1 MSEIEKNSYRF
12 TSGFSSSM
20 TYLYSNIKRLII
32 LAFLLVAA
40 FVCSN
45 HSYALISGTAYFKVH
60 VDSKGNARSVKLVRG
75 IVKELD
81 VQSIALCKSL
91 TGLDESVRG
100 KDIIVPVSYYGM
112 CQEGAMTVT
121 KDRILLDDM
130 RLVGGAKCARNVPP
144 QLRGGDD
151 RALKKALDER
161 ERVVVDGVE
170 GAVEACFYVNGLGRV
185 TDVVIMKSLNHILD
199 KEVVGLCKSFDFI
212 AARNS
217 EGGTTG
223 AWMRLTVNYSN
234 GGADADAR
242 LTLDEG
248 TSPNGKIYAIAS
260 KMPQYKNG
268 EAALMSSINKNLRY
282 PSICGEIQG
291 TVVVRFE
298 VTPIMGEI
306 GEVEVVKSLERHID
320 EEAIRAVKMVD
331 GYFLPAINAKGKPVS
346 CWYYLPVTFKLAS
359 TDNMLP

>member
-1 MSEIEKNSYRF
+1 MFICC
-12 TSGFSSSM
+12 
-20 TYLYSNIKRLII
+20 
-32 LAFLLVAA
+32 LLCACHVHA
-40 FVCSN
+40 S
-45 HSYALISGTAYFKVH
+45 ISGTAYFKVH
-60 VDSKGNARSVKLVRG
+60 VDNKGNARSVKLVRG
-75 IVKELD
+75 VDKELD
-81 VQSIALCKSL
+81 DQSIALCKSL
-91 TGLDESVRG
+91 AGLDVSVRG

-112 CQEGAMTVT
+112 CQNGAMTVT
-121 KDRILLDDM
+121 KDRILLDDL
-130 RLVGGAKCARNVPP
+130 RLVGGVKCARNVPP

-217 EGGTTG
+217 EGGTNG

-234 GGADADAR
+234 GGVDAEAR
-242 LTLDEG
+242 LTHEEY
-248 TSPNGKIYAIAS
+248 TSCNGKIYAIAS
-260 KMPQYKNG
+260 KMPKYENG
-268 EAALMSSINKNLRY
+268 EAALMRSINNNLRY

-298 VTPIMGEI
+298 VTPMGEI
-306 GEVEVVKSLERHID
+306 GEVEVVRSLERNLD
-320 EEAIRAVKMVD
+320 EEAIRAVKMID
-331 GYFLPAINAKGKPVS
+331 GYFQPAINAKGKPVS
-346 CWYYLPVTFKLAS
+346 CWYFLPVTFKLVA
-359 TDNMLP
+359 DD

>member
-1 MSEIEKNSYRF
+1 MKNGMICLF
-12 TSGFSSSM
+12 LHNDKTKVLTLVLIFWLFSFGCA
-20 TYLYSNIKRLII
+20 N
-32 LAFLLVAA
+32 AA
-40 FVCSN
+40 
-45 HSYALISGTAYFKVH
+45 ISGTAYLKVH
-60 VDSKGNARSVKLVRG
+60 VDSKGNAQSVKLVRG

-121 KDRILLDDM
+121 KDRILLDDL

-170 GAVEACFYVNGLGRV
+170 GTVEACFYVNGLGRV
-185 TDVVIMKSLNHILD
+185 TDVVVTKSLNHILD

-223 AWMRLTVNYSN
+223 TWMRLTVNYSN

-242 LTLDEG
+242 LTLEEY
-248 TSPNGKIYAIAS
+248 TSCNGKIYAIAS
-260 KMPQYKNG
+260 KMPKYENG

-282 PSICGEIQG
+282 HS
-291 TVVVRFE
+291 R
-298 VTPIMGEI
+298 
-306 GEVEVVKSLERHID
+306 SR
-320 EEAIRAVKMVD
+320 
-331 GYFLPAINAKGKPVS
+331 S
-346 CWYYLPVTFKLAS
+346 
-359 TDNMLP
+359 

>member
-1 MSEIEKNSYRF
+1 MIYSVLHKVIVKRASLVLFICYLLCACHVH
-12 TSGFSSSM
+12 TS
-20 TYLYSNIKRLII
+20 II
-32 LAFLLVAA
+32 
-40 FVCSN
+40 
-45 HSYALISGTAYFKVH
+45 GTAYFKVH
-60 VDSKGNARSVKLVRG
+60 VDNKGNARSVKLLHGVD
-75 IVKELD
+75 KELD
-81 VQSIALCKSL
+81 DQSIALCKSL
-91 TGLDESVRG
+91 AGLDVSVRG

-112 CQEGAMTVT
+112 CQNGAMTVT
-121 KDRILLDDM
+121 KDRILLDDL
-130 RLVGGAKCARNVPP
+130 RLVGGVKCARNVPP

-217 EGGTTG
+217 EGGTNG

-234 GGADADAR
+234 GGVDAEAR
-242 LTLDEG
+242 LTLEEY
-248 TSPNGKIYAIAS
+248 TSCNGKIYALAS
-260 KMPQYKNG
+260 KMPKYENG
-268 EAALMSSINKNLRY
+268 EAALMRSINNNLRY

-298 VTPIMGEI
+298 VTPMGEI
-306 GEVEVVKSLERHID
+306 GEVEVVRSLERNLD
-320 EEAIRAVKMVD
+320 EEAIRAVKMID
-331 GYFLPAINAKGKPVS
+331 GYFQPAINAKGKPVS
-346 CWYYLPVTFKLAS
+346 CWYFLPVTFKLVA
-359 TDNMLP
+359 DD

>member
-1 MSEIEKNSYRF
+1 MIYSVLHKVIVKRASLVLF
-12 TSGFSSSM
+12 IC
-20 TYLYSNIKRLII
+20 YLLCACHVHASII
-32 LAFLLVAA
+32 
-40 FVCSN
+40 
-45 HSYALISGTAYFKVH
+45 GTAYFKVH
-60 VDSKGNARSVKLVRG
+60 VDNKGNARSVKLLRG
-75 IVKELD
+75 VDKELD
-81 VQSIALCKSL
+81 DQSIALCKSL
-91 TGLDESVRG
+91 AGLDVSVRG

-112 CQEGAMTVT
+112 CQNGAMTVT
-121 KDRILLDDM
+121 KDRILLDDL
-130 RLVGGAKCARNVPP
+130 RLVGGVKCARNVPP

-217 EGGTTG
+217 EGGTNG

-234 GGADADAR
+234 GDADAEAR
-242 LTLDEG
+242 LTLEEY
-248 TSPNGKIYAIAS
+248 TSCNGKIYAIAS
-260 KMPQYKNG
+260 KMPKYENG
-268 EAALMSSINKNLRY
+268 EAALMRSINNNLRY

-298 VTPIMGEI
+298 VTPMGEI
-306 GEVEVVKSLERHID
+306 GEVEVVRSLERNLD
-320 EEAIRAVKMVD
+320 EEAIRAVKMID
-331 GYFLPAINAKGKPVS
+331 GYFQPAINAKGKPVS
-346 CWYYLPVTFKLAS
+346 CWYFLPVTFKLVA
-359 TDNMLP
+359 DD

>member
-1 MSEIEKNSYRF
+1 MVMICLFLHNYKTKVLTLVLIF
-12 TSGFSSSM
+12 WLFSFGCA
-20 TYLYSNIKRLII
+20 N
-32 LAFLLVAA
+32 AA
-40 FVCSN
+40 
-45 HSYALISGTAYFKVH
+45 ISGTAYLKVH
-60 VDSKGNARSVKLVRG
+60 VDSKGNAQSVKLVRG

-121 KDRILLDDM
+121 KDRILLDDL
-130 RLVGGAKCARNVPP
+130 RLVGGAKCVRNVPP

-185 TDVVIMKSLNHILD
+185 TDVVVTKSLNHILD

-223 AWMRLTVNYSN
+223 TWMRLTVNYSN

-242 LTLDEG
+242 LTLEEY
-248 TSPNGKIYAIAS
+248 TSCNGKIYAIAS
-260 KMPQYKNG
+260 KMPKYENG

-298 VTPIMGEI
+298 VTPMGEI
-306 GEVEVVKSLERHID
+306 GEVGVVRSLERNLD
-320 EEAIRAVKMVD
+320 EEAIRAVKMID
-331 GYFLPAINAKGKPVS
+331 GYFQPAINAKGKPVS
-346 CWYYLPVTFKLAS
+346 CWYYLPVTFKLA
-359 TDNMLP
+359 TNN

>member
-1 MSEIEKNSYRF
+1 MFIC
-12 TSGFSSSM
+12 
-20 TYLYSNIKRLII
+20 YLLCACHVHASII
-32 LAFLLVAA
+32 
-40 FVCSN
+40 
-45 HSYALISGTAYFKVH
+45 GTAYFKVH
-60 VDSKGNARSVKLVRG
+60 VDNKGNARSVKLLRG
-75 IVKELD
+75 VDKELD
-81 VQSIALCKSL
+81 DQSIALCKSL
-91 TGLDESVRG
+91 AGLDVSVRG

-112 CQEGAMTVT
+112 CQNGAMTVT
-121 KDRILLDDM
+121 KDRILLDDL
-130 RLVGGAKCARNVPP
+130 RLVGGVKCARNVPP

-217 EGGTTG
+217 EGGTNG

-234 GGADADAR
+234 GGVDAEAR
-242 LTLDEG
+242 LTLEEY
-248 TSPNGKIYAIAS
+248 TSCNGKIYAIAS
-260 KMPQYKNG
+260 KMPKYENG
-268 EAALMSSINKNLRY
+268 EAALMRSINNNLRY

-298 VTPIMGEI
+298 VTPMGEI
-306 GEVEVVKSLERHID
+306 GEVEVVRSLERNLD
-320 EEAIRAVKMVD
+320 EEAIRAVKMID
-331 GYFLPAINAKGKPVS
+331 GYFQPAINAKGKPVS
-346 CWYYLPVTFKLAS
+346 CWYFLPVTFKLVA
-359 TDNMLP
+359 DD

>member
-1 MSEIEKNSYRF
+1 MIYSVLHKVIVKRASLVLF
-12 TSGFSSSM
+12 IC
-20 TYLYSNIKRLII
+20 YLLCACHVHAS
-32 LAFLLVAA
+32 
-40 FVCSN
+40 
-45 HSYALISGTAYFKVH
+45 ISGTAYFKVH
-60 VDSKGNARSVKLVRG
+60 VDNKGNARSVKLLRG
-75 IVKELD
+75 VDKELD
-81 VQSIALCKSL
+81 DQSIALCKSL
-91 TGLDESVRG
+91 AGLDVCVRG

-112 CQEGAMTVT
+112 CQNGAMTVT
-121 KDRILLDDM
+121 KDRILLDDL
-130 RLVGGAKCARNVPP
+130 RLVGGVKCARNVPP

-217 EGGTTG
+217 EGGTNG

-234 GGADADAR
+234 GGVDAEAR
-242 LTLDEG
+242 LTLDEY
-248 TSPNGKIYAIAS
+248 TSCNGKIYAIAS
-260 KMPQYKNG
+260 KMPKYENG
-268 EAALMSSINKNLRY
+268 EAALMRSINNNLCY

-298 VTPIMGEI
+298 VTPMGEI
-306 GEVEVVKSLERHID
+306 GEVEVVRSLERNLD
-320 EEAIRAVKMVD
+320 EEALRAVKMID
-331 GYFLPAINAKGKPVS
+331 GYFQPAINAKGKPVS
-346 CWYYLPVTFKLAS
+346 CWYFLPVTFKLVA
-359 TDNMLP
+359 DD

>member
-1 MSEIEKNSYRF
+1 MKNGMICLF
-12 TSGFSSSM
+12 LHNDKTKVLTLVLIFWLFSFGCA
-20 TYLYSNIKRLII
+20 N
-32 LAFLLVAA
+32 AA
-40 FVCSN
+40 
-45 HSYALISGTAYFKVH
+45 ISGTAYLKVH
-60 VDSKGNARSVKLVRG
+60 VDSKGNAQSVKLVHG
-75 IVKELD
+75 VVKELD

-112 CQEGAMTVT
+112 CQNGAMTVT
-121 KDRILLDDM
+121 KDRILLDDL
-130 RLVGGAKCARNVPP
+130 RLVGGAKSARNVPP

-170 GAVEACFYVNGLGRV
+170 GTVEACFYVNGLGRV
-185 TDVVIMKSLNHILD
+185 TDVVVTKSLNHIFD

-223 AWMRLTVNYSN
+223 TWMRLTVNYSN
-234 GGADADAR
+234 GGADAEAR
-242 LTLDEG
+242 LTLEEY
-248 TSPNGKIYAIAS
+248 TSCNGKIYAIAS
-260 KMPQYKNG
+260 KMPKYENG
-268 EAALMSSINKNLRY
+268 EAALMRSINNNLRY

-298 VTPIMGEI
+298 VTPMGEI
-306 GEVEVVKSLERHID
+306 GEVGVVRSLERNLD
-320 EEAIRAVKMVD
+320 EEAIRAVKMID
-331 GYFLPAINAKGKPVS
+331 GYFQPAINAKGKPVS
-346 CWYYLPVTFKLAS
+346 CWYYLPVTFKLA
-359 TDNMLP
+359 TNN

>member
-1 MSEIEKNSYRF
+1 MIYSVLHKVIVKRASLVLF
-12 TSGFSSSM
+12 IC
-20 TYLYSNIKRLII
+20 YLLCACHVHASII
-32 LAFLLVAA
+32 
-40 FVCSN
+40 
-45 HSYALISGTAYFKVH
+45 GTAYFKVH
-60 VDSKGNARSVKLVRG
+60 VDNKGNARSVKLLRG
-75 IVKELD
+75 VDKELD
-81 VQSIALCKSL
+81 DQSIALCKSL
-91 TGLDESVRG
+91 AGLDVSVRG

-112 CQEGAMTVT
+112 CQNGAMTVT
-121 KDRILLDDM
+121 KDRILLDDL
-130 RLVGGAKCARNVPP
+130 RLVGGVKCARNVPP

-217 EGGTTG
+217 EGGTNG

-234 GGADADAR
+234 GGVDAEAR
-242 LTLDEG
+242 LTLEEY
-248 TSPNGKIYAIAS
+248 TSCNGKIYAIAS
-260 KMPQYKNG
+260 KMPKYENG
-268 EAALMSSINKNLRY
+268 EAALMRSINNNLRY

-298 VTPIMGEI
+298 VTPMGEI
-306 GEVEVVKSLERHID
+306 GEVEVVRSLERNLD
-320 EEAIRAVKMVD
+320 EEAIRAVKMID
-331 GYFLPAINAKGKPVS
+331 GYFQPAINAKGKPVS
-346 CWYYLPVTFKLAS
+346 CWYFLPVTFKLVA
-359 TDNMLP
+359 DD

>member
-1 MSEIEKNSYRF
+1 MKNGMICLF
-12 TSGFSSSM
+12 LHNDKTKVLTLVLIFWLFSFGCA
-20 TYLYSNIKRLII
+20 N
-32 LAFLLVAA
+32 AA
-40 FVCSN
+40 
-45 HSYALISGTAYFKVH
+45 ISGTAYLKVH
-60 VDSKGNARSVKLVRG
+60 VDSKGNAQSVKLVHG
-75 IVKELD
+75 VVKELD

-121 KDRILLDDM
+121 KDRILLDDL

-170 GAVEACFYVNGLGRV
+170 GTVEACFYVNGLGRV
-185 TDVVIMKSLNHILD
+185 TDVVVTKSINHILD

-223 AWMRLTVNYSN
+223 TWMRLTVNYSN

-242 LTLDEG
+242 LTLEEY
-248 TSPNGKIYAIAS
+248 TSCNGKIYAIAS
-260 KMPQYKNG
+260 KMPKYENG
-268 EAALMSSINKNLRY
+268 EAALMRSINNNLRY

-298 VTPIMGEI
+298 VTPMGEI
-306 GEVEVVKSLERHID
+306 GEVGVVRSLERNLD
-320 EEAIRAVKMVD
+320 EEAIRAVKMID
-331 GYFLPAINAKGKPVS
+331 GYFQPAINAKGKPVS
-346 CWYYLPVTFKLAS
+346 CWYYLPVTFKLA
-359 TDNMLP
+359 TNN

>member
-1 MSEIEKNSYRF
+1 MKNGMICLF
-12 TSGFSSSM
+12 LHNDKTKVLTLVLIFWLFSFGCA
-20 TYLYSNIKRLII
+20 N
-32 LAFLLVAA
+32 AA
-40 FVCSN
+40 
-45 HSYALISGTAYFKVH
+45 ISGTAYLKVH
-60 VDSKGNARSVKLVRG
+60 VDSKGNVQSVKLVRG

-121 KDRILLDDM
+121 KDRILLDDL

-170 GAVEACFYVNGLGRV
+170 GTVEACFYVNGLGRV
-185 TDVVIMKSLNHILD
+185 TDVVVTKSLNHILD
-199 KEVVGLCKSFDFI
+199 KEVVGLCKSFDLI

-223 AWMRLTVNYSN
+223 TWMRLTVNYSN
-234 GGADADAR
+234 GGADAEAR
-242 LTLDEG
+242 LTLEEY
-248 TSPNGKIYAIAS
+248 TSCNGKIYAIAS
-260 KMPQYKNG
+260 KMPKYEKG
-268 EAALMSSINKNLRY
+268 EAALMRSINNNLRY

-298 VTPIMGEI
+298 VTPMGEI
-306 GEVEVVKSLERHID
+306 GEVGVVRSLERNLD
-320 EEAIRAVKMVD
+320 EEAIRAVKMID
-331 GYFLPAINAKGKPVS
+331 GYFQPAINAKGKPVS
-346 CWYYLPVTFKLAS
+346 CWYYLPVTFKLA
-359 TDNMLP
+359 TNN

>member
-1 MSEIEKNSYRF
+1 MKNGMICLF
-12 TSGFSSSM
+12 LHNDKTKVLTLVLIFWLFSFGCA
-20 TYLYSNIKRLII
+20 N
-32 LAFLLVAA
+32 AA
-40 FVCSN
+40 
-45 HSYALISGTAYFKVH
+45 ISGTAYLKVH
-60 VDSKGNARSVKLVRG
+60 VDNKGNARSVKLVRG

-121 KDRILLDDM
+121 KDRILLDDL
-130 RLVGGAKCARNVPP
+130 RLVGGAKCARDVPP

-170 GAVEACFYVNGLGRV
+170 GTVEACFYVNGLGRV
-185 TDVVIMKSLNHILD
+185 TDVVVTKSLNHILD

-223 AWMRLTVNYSN
+223 TWMRLTVNYSN
-234 GGADADAR
+234 GGADAEAR
-242 LTLDEG
+242 LTLEEY
-248 TSPNGKIYAIAS
+248 TSCNGKIYAIAS
-260 KMPQYKNG
+260 KMPQYENG

-298 VTPIMGEI
+298 VTPMGEI
-306 GEVEVVKSLERHID
+306 GEVGVVRSLERNLD
-320 EEAIRAVKMVD
+320 EEAIRAVKMID
-331 GYFLPAINAKGKPVS
+331 GYFQPAINAKGKPVS
-346 CWYYLPVTFKLAS
+346 CWYYLPVTFKLA
-359 TDNMLP
+359 TNN

>member
-1 MSEIEKNSYRF
+1 MKNGMICLF
-12 TSGFSSSM
+12 LHNDKTKVLTLVLIFWLFSFGCA
-20 TYLYSNIKRLII
+20 N
-32 LAFLLVAA
+32 AA
-40 FVCSN
+40 
-45 HSYALISGTAYFKVH
+45 ISGTAYLKVH
-60 VDSKGNARSVKLVRG
+60 VDSKGNAQSVKLVHG
-75 IVKELD
+75 VVKELD

-121 KDRILLDDM
+121 KDRILLDDL
-130 RLVGGAKCARNVPP
+130 RLVGGAKSARNVPP

-170 GAVEACFYVNGLGRV
+170 GTVEACFYVNGLGRV
-185 TDVVIMKSLNHILD
+185 TDVVVTKSLNHIFD

-223 AWMRLTVNYSN
+223 TWMRLTVNYSN
-234 GGADADAR
+234 GGADAEAR
-242 LTLDEG
+242 LTLEEY
-248 TSPNGKIYAIAS
+248 TSCNGKIYAIAS
-260 KMPQYKNG
+260 KMPQYENG
-268 EAALMSSINKNLRY
+268 EAALMRSINNNLRY

-298 VTPIMGEI
+298 VTPMGEI
-306 GEVEVVKSLERHID
+306 GEVEVVRSLERNLD
-320 EEAIRAVKMVD
+320 EEAIRAVKMID
-331 GYFLPAINAKGKPVS
+331 GYFQPAINAKGKPVS
-346 CWYYLPVTFKLAS
+346 CWYYLPVTFKLA
-359 TDNMLP
+359 TNN

>member
-1 MSEIEKNSYRF
+1 MKNGMICLF
-12 TSGFSSSM
+12 LHNDKTKVLTLVLIFWLFSFGCA
-20 TYLYSNIKRLII
+20 N
-32 LAFLLVAA
+32 AA
-40 FVCSN
+40 
-45 HSYALISGTAYFKVH
+45 ISGTAYLKVH
-60 VDSKGNARSVKLVRG
+60 VDSKGNAQSVKLVHG
-75 IVKELD
+75 VVKELD

-112 CQEGAMTVT
+112 CQNGAMTVT
-121 KDRILLDDM
+121 KDRILLDDL
-130 RLVGGAKCARNVPP
+130 RLVGGAKSARNVPP

-170 GAVEACFYVNGLGRV
+170 GTVEACFYVNGLGRV
-185 TDVVIMKSLNHILD
+185 TDVVVTKSLNHIFD

-223 AWMRLTVNYSN
+223 TWMRLTVNYSN
-234 GGADADAR
+234 GGADAEAR
-242 LTLDEG
+242 LTLEEY
-248 TSPNGKIYAIAS
+248 TSCNGKIYAIAS
-260 KMPQYKNG
+260 KMPQYENG
-268 EAALMSSINKNLRY
+268 EAALMRSINNNLRY

-298 VTPIMGEI
+298 VTPMGEI
-306 GEVEVVKSLERHID
+306 GEVGVVRSLERNLD
-320 EEAIRAVKMVD
+320 EEAIRAVKMID
-331 GYFLPAINAKGKPVS
+331 GYFQPAINAKGKPVS
-346 CWYYLPVTFKLAS
+346 CWYYLPVTFKLA
-359 TDNMLP
+359 TNN

>member
-1 MSEIEKNSYRF
+1 MKNGMICLF
-12 TSGFSSSM
+12 LHNDKTKVLTLVLIFWLFSFGCA
-20 TYLYSNIKRLII
+20 N
-32 LAFLLVAA
+32 AA
-40 FVCSN
+40 
-45 HSYALISGTAYFKVH
+45 ISGTAYLKVH
-60 VDSKGNARSVKLVRG
+60 VDSKGNAQSVKLVHG
-75 IVKELD
+75 VVKELD

-121 KDRILLDDM
+121 KDRILLDDL
-130 RLVGGAKCARNVPP
+130 RLVGGAKSARNVPP

-170 GAVEACFYVNGLGRV
+170 GTVEACFYVNGLGRV
-185 TDVVIMKSLNHILD
+185 TDVVVTKSLNHILD

-223 AWMRLTVNYSN
+223 TWMRLTVNYSN

-242 LTLDEG
+242 LTLEEY
-248 TSPNGKIYAIAS
+248 TSCNGKIYSIAS
-260 KMPQYKNG
+260 KMPKYENG
-268 EAALMSSINKNLRY
+268 EAALMRSINNNLRY

-298 VTPIMGEI
+298 VTPMGEI
-306 GEVEVVKSLERHID
+306 GEVEVVRSLERNLD
-320 EEAIRAVKMVD
+320 EEAIRAVKMID
-331 GYFLPAINAKGKPVS
+331 GYFQPAINAKGKPVS
-346 CWYYLPVTFKLAS
+346 CWYYLPVTFKLA
-359 TDNMLP
+359 TNN

>member
-1 MSEIEKNSYRF
+1 MKNGMICLF
-12 TSGFSSSM
+12 LHNDKTKVLTLVLIFWLFSFGCA
-20 TYLYSNIKRLII
+20 N
-32 LAFLLVAA
+32 AA
-40 FVCSN
+40 
-45 HSYALISGTAYFKVH
+45 ISGTAYLKVH
-60 VDSKGNARSVKLVRG
+60 VDSKGNAQSVKLVRG

-121 KDRILLDDM
+121 KDRILLDDL

-170 GAVEACFYVNGLGRV
+170 GTVEACFYVNGLGRV
-185 TDVVIMKSLNHILD
+185 TDVVVTKSLNHIFD

-223 AWMRLTVNYSN
+223 TWMRLTVNYSN

-242 LTLDEG
+242 LTLEEY
-248 TSPNGKIYAIAS
+248 TSCNGKIYAIAS
-260 KMPQYKNG
+260 KMPKYENG
-268 EAALMSSINKNLRY
+268 EAALMRSINNNLRY

-298 VTPIMGEI
+298 VTPMGEI
-306 GEVEVVKSLERHID
+306 GEVGVVRSLERNLD
-320 EEAIRAVKMVD
+320 EEAIRAVKMID
-331 GYFLPAINAKGKPVS
+331 GYFQPAINAKGKPVS
-346 CWYYLPVTFKLAS
+346 CWYYLPVTFKLA
-359 TDNMLP
+359 TNN

>member
-1 MSEIEKNSYRF
+1 MKNGMICLF
-12 TSGFSSSM
+12 LHNDKTKVLTLVLIFWLFSFGCA
-20 TYLYSNIKRLII
+20 N
-32 LAFLLVAA
+32 AA
-40 FVCSN
+40 
-45 HSYALISGTAYFKVH
+45 ISGTAYLKVH
-60 VDSKGNARSVKLVRG
+60 VDSKGNAQSVKLVRG

-121 KDRILLDDM
+121 KDRILLDDL

-144 QLRGGDD
+144 QLRGGND

-223 AWMRLTVNYSN
+223 TWMRLTVNYSN

-242 LTLDEG
+242 LTLEEY
-248 TSPNGKIYAIAS
+248 TSCNGKIYAIAS
-260 KMPQYKNG
+260 KMPKYENG
-268 EAALMSSINKNLRY
+268 EAALMRSINNNLRY

-298 VTPIMGEI
+298 VTPMGEI
-306 GEVEVVKSLERHID
+306 GEVGVVRSLERNLD
-320 EEAIRAVKMVD
+320 EEAIRAVKMID
-331 GYFLPAINAKGKPVS
+331 GYFQPAINAKGKPVS
-346 CWYYLPVTFKLAS
+346 CWYYLPVTFKLA
-359 TDNMLP
+359 TNN

>member
-1 MSEIEKNSYRF
+1 MLVF
-12 TSGFSSSM
+12 M
-20 TYLYSNIKRLII
+20 
-32 LAFLLVAA
+32 FLVFN
-40 FVCSN
+40 FVC
-45 HSYALISGTAYFKVH
+45 ADAAISGTAYFKVH
-60 VDSKGNARSVKLVRG
+60 VDSKGNARSVKLLRG

-121 KDRILLDDM
+121 KDRILLDDL

-170 GAVEACFYVNGLGRV
+170 GTVEACFYVNGLGRV

-199 KEVVGLCKSFDFI
+199 KEVVGLCRSLEFN
-212 AARNS
+212 AARDSFGN
-217 EGGTTG
+217 TTG
-223 AWMRLTVNYSN
+223 SWMRLTVNYGN

-242 LTLDEG
+242 LTVE
-248 TSPNGKIYAIAS
+248 TKAPSNTEIYAIAS
-260 KMPQYKNG
+260 QMPKYVAG
-268 EAALMSSINKNLRY
+268 EAALKQCLYKNLRY

-291 TVVVRFE
+291 TVIVRFE
-298 VTPIMGEI
+298 VTPMYTI
-306 GEVEVVKSLERHID
+306 GEVEVVKSLERYFD
-320 EEAIRAVKMVD
+320 EEAIRAVKMID
-331 GYFLPAINAKGKPVS
+331 GDFVPAMNAKGKPVS
-346 CWYYLPVTFKLAS
+346 CWYIMPVIFKLQTES
-359 TDNMLP
+359 ETSLVNNKITVF

>member
-1 MSEIEKNSYRF
+1 MKNGMICLF
-12 TSGFSSSM
+12 LHNDKTKVLTLVLIFWLFSFGCA
-20 TYLYSNIKRLII
+20 N
-32 LAFLLVAA
+32 AA
-40 FVCSN
+40 
-45 HSYALISGTAYFKVH
+45 ISGTAYLKVH
-60 VDSKGNARSVKLVRG
+60 VDSKGNAQSVKLVRG

-121 KDRILLDDM
+121 KDRILLDDL
-130 RLVGGAKCARNVPP
+130 RLVGGVKCARNVPP

-170 GAVEACFYVNGLGRV
+170 GTVEACFYVNGLGRV
-185 TDVVIMKSLNHILD
+185 TDVVVTKSLNHILD

-217 EGGTTG
+217 EGSTNG

-234 GGADADAR
+234 GGVDAEAR
-242 LTLDEG
+242 LTLEEY
-248 TSPNGKIYAIAS
+248 TSCNGKIYAIAS
-260 KMPQYKNG
+260 KMPKYENG
-268 EAALMSSINKNLRY
+268 EAALMRSINNNLRY

-298 VTPIMGEI
+298 VTPMGEI
-306 GEVEVVKSLERHID
+306 GEVGVVRSLERNLD
-320 EEAIRAVKMVD
+320 EEAIRAVKMID
-331 GYFLPAINAKGKPVS
+331 GYFQPAINAKGKPVS
-346 CWYYLPVTFKLAS
+346 CWYYLPVTFKLA
-359 TDNMLP
+359 TNN

>member
-1 MSEIEKNSYRF
+1 MIYSVLHKVIVKRASLVLF
-12 TSGFSSSM
+12 IC
-20 TYLYSNIKRLII
+20 YLLCACHVHAS
-32 LAFLLVAA
+32 
-40 FVCSN
+40 
-45 HSYALISGTAYFKVH
+45 ISGTAYFKVH
-60 VDSKGNARSVKLVRG
+60 VDNKGNARSVKLLRG
-75 IVKELD
+75 VDKELD
-81 VQSIALCKSL
+81 DQSIALCKSL
-91 TGLDESVRG
+91 AGLDVSVRG

-112 CQEGAMTVT
+112 CQNGAMTVT
-121 KDRILLDDM
+121 KDRILLDDL
-130 RLVGGAKCARNVPP
+130 RLVGGVKCARNVPP

-217 EGGTTG
+217 EGGTNG

-234 GGADADAR
+234 GGVDAEAR
-242 LTLDEG
+242 LTLDEY
-248 TSPNGKIYAIAS
+248 TSCNGKIYAIAS
-260 KMPQYKNG
+260 KMPKYENG
-268 EAALMSSINKNLRY
+268 EAALMRSINNNLRY

-298 VTPIMGEI
+298 VTPMGEI
-306 GEVEVVKSLERHID
+306 GEVEVVRSLERNLD
-320 EEAIRAVKMVD
+320 EEAIRAVKMID
-331 GYFLPAINAKGKPVS
+331 GYFQPAINAKGKPVS
-346 CWYYLPVTFKLAS
+346 CWYFLPVTFKLVA
-359 TDNMLP
+359 DD

>member
-1 MSEIEKNSYRF
+1 MSEIEKNFYRF

-185 TDVVIMKSLNHILD
+185 TDVVIMKSLNHFLD

-291 TVVVRFE
+291 TVIVRFE

-346 CWYYLPVTFKLAS
+346 CWYYLPVTFKLA
-359 TDNMLP
+359 TNN

>member
-1 MSEIEKNSYRF
+1 MI
-12 TSGFSSSM
+12 
-20 TYLYSNIKRLII
+20 YSVLHKVIVKRASLVLFICC
-32 LAFLLVAA
+32 LLCACHVHA
-40 FVCSN
+40 S
-45 HSYALISGTAYFKVH
+45 ISGTAYFKVH
-60 VDSKGNARSVKLVRG
+60 VDNKGNARSVKLLRG
-75 IVKELD
+75 VDKELD
-81 VQSIALCKSL
+81 DQSIALCKSL
-91 TGLDESVRG
+91 AGLDVSVRG

-112 CQEGAMTVT
+112 CQNGAMTVT
-121 KDRILLDDM
+121 KDRILLDDL
-130 RLVGGAKCARNVPP
+130 RLVGGVKCARNVPP

-217 EGGTTG
+217 EGGTNG

-234 GGADADAR
+234 GGVDAEAR
-242 LTLDEG
+242 LTLEEY
-248 TSPNGKIYAIAS
+248 TSCNGKIYAIAS
-260 KMPQYKNG
+260 KMPKYENG
-268 EAALMSSINKNLRY
+268 EAALMRSINNNLRY

-298 VTPIMGEI
+298 VTPMGEI
-306 GEVEVVKSLERHID
+306 GEVEVVRSLERNLD
-320 EEAIRAVKMVD
+320 EEAIRAVKMID
-331 GYFLPAINAKGKPVS
+331 GYFQPAINAKGKPVS
-346 CWYYLPVTFKLAS
+346 CWYFLPVTFKLVA
-359 TDNMLP
+359 DD

>member
-1 MSEIEKNSYRF
+1 MKNGMICLF
-12 TSGFSSSM
+12 LHNDKTKVLTLVLIFWLFSFGCA
-20 TYLYSNIKRLII
+20 N
-32 LAFLLVAA
+32 AA
-40 FVCSN
+40 
-45 HSYALISGTAYFKVH
+45 ISGTAYLKVH
-60 VDSKGNARSVKLVRG
+60 VDSKGNAQSVKLVRG

-121 KDRILLDDM
+121 KDRILLDDL

-170 GAVEACFYVNGLGRV
+170 GTVEACFYVNGLGRV
-185 TDVVIMKSLNHILD
+185 TDVVVTKSLNHILD

-212 AARNS
+212 AARDSFGN
-217 EGGTTG
+217 TTG
-223 AWMRLTVNYSN
+223 SWMRLTVNYGN
-234 GGADADAR
+234 GGADADTR
-242 LTLDEG
+242 LTVE
-248 TSPNGKIYAIAS
+248 TKAPSNTEIYAIAS
-260 KMPQYKNG
+260 QMPKYVAG
-268 EAALMSSINKNLRY
+268 Y

-291 TVVVRFE
+291 TVIVRFE
-298 VTPIMGEI
+298 VTPMYTI
-306 GEVEVVKSLERHID
+306 GEVEVVKSLERYFD
-320 EEAIRAVKMVD
+320 EEAIRAVKMID
-331 GYFLPAINAKGKPVS
+331 GDFVPAMNAKGKPVS
-346 CWYYLPVTFKLAS
+346 CWYIMPVIFKLQTES
-359 TDNMLP
+359 ETSLVNNKITVF

>member
-1 MSEIEKNSYRF
+1 MIYSVLHKVIVKRASLVLF
-12 TSGFSSSM
+12 IC
-20 TYLYSNIKRLII
+20 YLLCACHVHASII
-32 LAFLLVAA
+32 
-40 FVCSN
+40 
-45 HSYALISGTAYFKVH
+45 GTAYFKVH
-60 VDSKGNARSVKLVRG
+60 VDNKGNARSVKLLRG
-75 IVKELD
+75 VDKELD
-81 VQSIALCKSL
+81 DQSIALCKSL
-91 TGLDESVRG
+91 AGLDVSVRG

-112 CQEGAMTVT
+112 CQNGAMTVT
-121 KDRILLDDM
+121 KDRILLDDL
-130 RLVGGAKCARNVPP
+130 RLVGGVKCARNVPP

-217 EGGTTG
+217 EGGTNG

-234 GGADADAR
+234 GGVDAEAR
-242 LTLDEG
+242 LTLEEY
-248 TSPNGKIYAIAS
+248 TSCNGKIYAIAS
-260 KMPQYKNG
+260 KMPKYENG
-268 EAALMSSINKNLRY
+268 EAALMRSINNNLRY

-298 VTPIMGEI
+298 VTPMGEI
-306 GEVEVVKSLERHID
+306 GEVGVVRSLERNLD
-320 EEAIRAVKMVD
+320 EEAISAVKMID
-331 GYFLPAINAKGKPVS
+331 GYFQPAINAKGKPVS
-346 CWYYLPVTFKLAS
+346 CWYFLPVTFKLVA
-359 TDNMLP
+359 DD

>member
-1 MSEIEKNSYRF
+1 MFIC
-12 TSGFSSSM
+12 
-20 TYLYSNIKRLII
+20 YLLCACHVHASII
-32 LAFLLVAA
+32 
-40 FVCSN
+40 
-45 HSYALISGTAYFKVH
+45 GTAYFKVH
-60 VDSKGNARSVKLVRG
+60 VDNKGNARSVKLLRG
-75 IVKELD
+75 VDKELD
-81 VQSIALCKSL
+81 DQSIALCKSL
-91 TGLDESVRG
+91 AGLDVSVRG

-112 CQEGAMTVT
+112 CQNGAMTVT
-121 KDRILLDDM
+121 KDRILLDDL
-130 RLVGGAKCARNVPP
+130 RLVGGVKCARNMPP

-217 EGGTTG
+217 EGGTNG

-234 GGADADAR
+234 GGVDAEAR
-242 LTLDEG
+242 LTLDEY
-248 TSPNGKIYAIAS
+248 TSCNGKIYAIAS
-260 KMPQYKNG
+260 KMPKYKNG
-268 EAALMSSINKNLRY
+268 EAALMRSINNNLRY

-298 VTPIMGEI
+298 VTPMGEI
-306 GEVEVVKSLERHID
+306 GEVEVVRSLERNLD
-320 EEAIRAVKMVD
+320 EEAIRAVKMID
-331 GYFLPAINAKGKPVS
+331 GYFQPAINAKGKPVS
-346 CWYYLPVTFKLAS
+346 CWYFLPVTFKLVA
-359 TDNMLP
+359 DD

>member
-1 MSEIEKNSYRF
+1 MKNGMICLF
-12 TSGFSSSM
+12 LHNDKTKVLTLVLIFWLFSFGCA
-20 TYLYSNIKRLII
+20 N
-32 LAFLLVAA
+32 AA
-40 FVCSN
+40 
-45 HSYALISGTAYFKVH
+45 ISGTAYLKVH
-60 VDSKGNARSVKLVRG
+60 VDSKGNAQSVKLVRG

-121 KDRILLDDM
+121 KDRILLDDL

-170 GAVEACFYVNGLGRV
+170 GTVEACFYVNGLGRV
-185 TDVVIMKSLNHILD
+185 TDVVVTKSLNHILD

-223 AWMRLTVNYSN
+223 TWMRLTVNYSN

-242 LTLDEG
+242 LTLDKG
-248 TSPNGKIYAIAS
+248 TSPNDNIYAIAS
-260 KMPQYKNG
+260 KMPQYENG
-268 EAALMSSINKNLRY
+268 EAALMRSINKNLRY

-298 VTPIMGEI
+298 VTPMGEI
-306 GEVEVVKSLERHID
+306 GEVGVVRSLERNLD
-320 EEAIRAVKMVD
+320 EEAIRAVKMID
-331 GYFLPAINAKGKPVS
+331 GYFQPAINAKGKPVS
-346 CWYYLPVTFKLAS
+346 CWYYLPVTFKLA
-359 TDNMLP
+359 TNN